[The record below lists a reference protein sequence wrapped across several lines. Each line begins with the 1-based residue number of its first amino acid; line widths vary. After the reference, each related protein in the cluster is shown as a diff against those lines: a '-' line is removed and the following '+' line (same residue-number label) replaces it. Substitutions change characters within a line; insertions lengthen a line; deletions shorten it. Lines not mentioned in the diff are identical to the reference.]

1 MAPVRTPPSP
11 GRTEALLDTGLEY
24 RPGDPIRVRIVHREH
39 RATVTDDGGATARA
53 GKPRAWR
60 EVAVRLERELD
71 VNVSR
76 QGAVSLPVLAAGPS
90 ETEVVARIAAASLA
104 LYEDLLELA
113 G

>member
-1 MAPVRTPPSP
+1 MGTLSST
-11 GRTEALLDTGLEY
+11 GRTEALLDTGIEY
-24 RPGDPIRVRIVHREH
+24 RPGDPVRVRIVRREH
-39 RATVTDDGGATARA
+39 RATVSDVGGATERA
-53 GKPRAWR
+53 GRPRAWR

-76 QGAVSLPVLAAGPS
+76 QGEVSLPVVPAGPS
-90 ETEVVARIAAASLA
+90 EPDVVARIAAASLA